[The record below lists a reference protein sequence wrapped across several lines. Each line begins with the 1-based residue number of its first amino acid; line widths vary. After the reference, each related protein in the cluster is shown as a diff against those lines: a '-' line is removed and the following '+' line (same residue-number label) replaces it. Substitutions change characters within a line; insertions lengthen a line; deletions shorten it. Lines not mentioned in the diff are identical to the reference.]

1 MLFLIFLGTIL
12 GILFAI
18 FIGIIPGLHINSVS
32 YILTTLPISKEIIA
46 GALIISA
53 IVSSFLSFIPS
64 TIFGVPD
71 TDNFVATLPA
81 QRLMLNGRGY
91 YAIYLATIG
100 AINGLIF
107 GLPLFI
113 LFVILLPF
121 LESTINILTPII
133 LTTGL
138 IILFFTAKNKFGFF
152 VILFAG
158 SVGFFATNF
167 AFVKEPLLVIVSG
180 LFGLSNIFVALQNE
194 NKIPKQYFA
203 IDKINLFDKIK
214 IGVVAPCLAIFVS
227 IFPGIGNGFAS
238 YIGTKFSQLKEEG
251 YILMNGAINVLVIL
265 LSFFVIF
272 YLGRGRTASSI
283 FFEEFAKNT
292 SLFSLTNIILLSAIG
307 IVVGYFLTLWLA
319 KKILTIAE
327 RLNIKVMNYFLIL
340 FLHFLVLIFSNFLGL
355 IVFWVSGLTGYIC
368 IKTNN
373 PRMLMIACIIIPV
386 LIYFI

>member
-1 MLFLIFLGTIL
+1 MLYLIFLGTIL

-18 FIGIIPGLHINSVS
+18 FTGIIPGLHINSIS

-64 TIFGVPD
+64 TIFGIPD
-71 TDNFVATLPA
+71 TDNFVSTLPS

-121 LESTINILTPII
+121 LESTINLLTPAI
-133 LTTGL
+133 LLIGL
-138 IILFFTAKNKFGFF
+138 IILFLTAKNKYGFF
-152 VILFAG
+152 VIVFSG

-167 AFVKEPLLVIVSG
+167 AFVKEPLLVVVSG

-194 NKIPKQYFA
+194 NKIPKQYFT

-214 IGVVAPCLAIFVS
+214 IGLVAPCLAIFVS

-238 YIGTKFSQLKEEG
+238 YVGTKFSQLQEEG
-251 YILMNGAINVLVIL
+251 YILLNGAINVLVIL

-292 SLFSLTNIILLSAIG
+292 SLFSLINIILLSAIG
-307 IVVGYFLTLWLA
+307 IVIGYFLTLWLA
-319 KKILTIAE
+319 KKILTITE
-327 RLNIKVMNYFLIL
+327 KFNMRIINYFLIL

-355 IVFWVSGLTGYIC
+355 IVFWVSGLIGYVC

-373 PRMLMIACIIIPV
+373 PRMLMISCIIIPV
-386 LIYFI
+386 LIYFL